1 MSSKRTGVL
10 SLIVALSLVA
20 LAGAGCQALPG
31 DSGRQLAEKDSTIAQ
46 LQAQIRAGGPAL
58 VIQAGQL
65 EPAPA
70 PATPAGWDTEASLRG
85 NIRLVATYDSSG
97 AAAWDPVRHPLVF
110 ITSEGHG
117 YAGTYSE
124 TYKAAGLQIIDAN
137 TKRVIASAAFDLGFK
152 VMGTPHGLG
161 LSPDGQWIY
170 VPTNDGD
177 QPWTP
182 TPDGG
187 RLLVVNARTLKL
199 DRVLGTPDGPHHV
212 KAFVDWMGR
221 DRVIVE
227 AGQLRFLLDPNDD
240 HRVVMS
246 FGAAN
251 LNGLPYQ
258 TNAHPNG
265 KYLYSGLVL
274 GGRAVAD
281 RLLGAVAK
289 MDLETG
295 RITYI
300 TGVGMYPNGFAFSS
314 DSKFTYVADS
324 SGSRVYK
331 IDNTTD
337 TVVASTQSGVPGPYN
352 ITLNWDETELW
363 VIGKGEMTFNL
374 GGSLGLINTRTFTT
388 VREYPIGG
396 QTIDHNIL
404 SPDRNANELWVT
416 SSGTLETIVF
426 DLAKR
431 EVKARIPSA
440 NGGDTHSGAF
450 VRYGADFAGEL
461 LADQGGV
468 HQGMLA
474 DRIAGLAAPAG
485 AGSGQAT

>member
-1 MSSKRTGVL
+1 MIQQFRHR
-10 SLIVALSLVA
+10 VASVILTLSLVT
-20 LAGAGCQALPG
+20 LLGAGCQQAG
-31 DSGRQLAEKDSTIAQ
+31 DPARQIAEKDATIDQ
-46 LQAQIRAGGPAL
+46 LQAQLRASGPA
-58 VIQAGQL
+58 VIVQAGQL
-65 EPAPA
+65 EPP
-70 PATPAGWDTEASLRG
+70 PVRTTPSGWDTEASLTA
-85 NIRLVATYDSSG
+85 NVRLIATYDSSG
-97 AAAWDPVRHPLVF
+97 PAAWDPAQHPLVF
-110 ITSEGHG
+110 VTSEGHG

-137 TKRVIASAAFDLGFK
+137 TKRVVTSAAFDLGFK
-152 VMGTPHGLG
+152 TMGTPHGLAV
-161 LSPDGQWIY
+161 SPDGQWIY

-182 TPDGG
+182 SPDGG
-187 RLLVVNARTLKL
+187 RILVVDAKTLKL
-199 DRVLGTPDGPHHV
+199 NKVLGTPEGPHHI

-227 AGQLRFLLDPNDD
+227 MGQMRFLLDPNDEQ
-240 HRVVMS
+240 RVVMA

-251 LNGLPYQ
+251 LNGLAYQ
-258 TNAHPNG
+258 TNVHPEG

-281 RLLGAVAK
+281 QLLGAVAK
-289 MDLETG
+289 LDMETG
-295 RITYI
+295 RTTYI

-314 DSKFTYVADS
+314 DGKTTYVADS

-331 IDNTTD
+331 IDNATD
-337 TVVASTQSGVPGPYN
+337 KVVGSTQSGVPGPYN
-352 ITLNWDETELW
+352 IALNWDETELW
-363 VIGKGEMTFNL
+363 VVGKGEMTFNL

-396 QTIDHNIL
+396 QTIDHNTL
-404 SPDRNANELWVT
+404 SPDRSANEIWVS

-431 EVKARIPSA
+431 EVKARIPSP

-450 VRYGADFAGEL
+450 VRYAPDFSGEL

-468 HQGMLA
+468 HQAMLA
-474 DRIAGLAAPAG
+474 DKLAGLARTAG
-485 AGSGQAT
+485 ASTGEAG